1 MAPVTRTTPFC
12 RSLCRGQRLMLWVT
26 LASMTSLSDQLDFSF
41 RPPERRVWRVRDLVA
56 SVRTHLEREYSD
68 AWVEGE
74 ISNFRAPESG
84 HLYFTLKDGDA
95 QIRVVMFRSS
105 ARLLRFRPADG
116 LQVVVRGRVTIYE
129 DRGELQISAEYI
141 EPKGAGS
148 LQLAFEQLKAKLEA
162 EGLFAAERKKAIP
175 SLPGRIGIVTSVQGA
190 ALRDILNILQRRH
203 HSVNVLIFP
212 AQVQGDAA
220 SFEVAAGVRFFSQHK
235 IVDVIIVAR
244 GGGSAEDLAPFNSE
258 GLARMVAASVIPVIS
273 AVGHETDFTI
283 IDFVAD
289 LRAPTPSAAA
299 ELVIRSRQEIEE
311 NAASLH
317 DRLVRAM
324 RYRLLMGRQALT
336 ELSQH
341 GAFARMMEVIRQ
353 RQQKL
358 DDLTH
363 RMEVAER
370 GVIEKSRRRWE
381 NISAAVRHYDVRLVL
396 DGMRKELDSRTT
408 ALAAVMRNVLL
419 QHRVR
424 SERLDTALRSL
435 SPLAILDRGYALVF
449 DSSGKLLKDAESVK
463 IGDEVSARLAHG
475 QIQASVTKKQEP

>member
-1 MAPVTRTTPFC
+1 M
-12 RSLCRGQRLMLWVT
+12 S
-26 LASMTSLSDQLDFSF
+26 SLSDQLGFNF
-41 RPPERRVWRVRDLVA
+41 RAPERRVWKVRELVA
-56 SVRTHLEREYSD
+56 AVRTHIERGYSD

-84 HLYFTLKDGDA
+84 HLYFTLKDGNA
-95 QIRVVMFRSS
+95 QIRVVMFRSA
-105 ARLLRFRPADG
+105 ARLLRFKPADG

-129 DRGELQISAEYI
+129 DRGELQISAEYL

-162 EGLFAAERKKAIP
+162 EGLFAAERKKPIP
-175 SLPGRIGIVTSVQGA
+175 SLPSRIGVVTSPQAA

-203 HSVNVLIFP
+203 HSVNVVIFP

-220 SFEVAAGVRFFSQHK
+220 AFEVAAGVRYFNQADN
-235 IVDVIIVAR
+235 VDVIIVAR
-244 GGGSAEDLAPFNSE
+244 GGGSAEDLASFNNE
-258 GLARMVAASVIPVIS
+258 GLARTIAASEIPVIS

-311 NAASLH
+311 LASGLQE
-317 DRLVRAM
+317 RLARAM

-358 DDLTH
+358 DDLYH
-363 RMEVAER
+363 RMELAER
-370 GVIEKSRRRWE
+370 GLIEKSRRRWE
-381 NISAAVRHYDVRLVL
+381 NISAAVRHYDLRLVL
-396 DGMRKELDSRTT
+396 SGMRKELDSWTT
-408 ALAAVMRNVLL
+408 SLAAVTRNVLL

-424 SERLDTALRSL
+424 AERLEIALESL

-449 DSSGKLLKDAESVK
+449 DPNGKLLKDPAALKV
-463 IGDEVSARLAHG
+463 GDEITAKLAHG
-475 QIQASVTKKQEP
+475 RISAAVTKKENS